1 MQRTATGPSR
11 LTLYPVLVLNSNP
24 KYLYA
29 AFTDSKQVREPDL
42 RITLKDP
49 TAKRPAPGETVTIS
63 GFISNYSETPF
74 MFILSGAEIVPAN
87 QANGRRP
94 AKVEQQQPFSP
105 VK

>member
-11 LTLYPVLVLNSNP
+11 LTLYPVQVLNSSP

-49 TAKRPAPGETVTIS
+49 MARRPAPGETITVS

-94 AKVEQQQPFSP
+94 EKVEQQQHVYP